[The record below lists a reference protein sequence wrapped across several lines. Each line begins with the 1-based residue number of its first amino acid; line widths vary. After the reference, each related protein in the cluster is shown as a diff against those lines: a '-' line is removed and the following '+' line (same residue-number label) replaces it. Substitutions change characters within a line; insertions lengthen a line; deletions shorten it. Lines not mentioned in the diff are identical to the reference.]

1 MYHIYE
7 VVLRN
12 AEFKC
17 HMYAKD
23 CDGVSKMI
31 DSLNHNA
38 TKECR
43 DFAESINYK
52 MIASVLKSCNTECNE
67 KNTKQKVER
76 FFSRFYKPFIKQHGA
91 IGGYVLEYMNCS
103 VSAKVRMPYEIML
116 NYLDTIW
123 EEPFFISTEIMPVY
137 IADNVD
143 YEICIPSYNSKLE
156 LVAKLE
162 NGHKYE
168 TTEAQLKF
176 AGKVLDF
183 AVEYKGE
190 DREADVYLLKFKHIQ
205 QLCQFLNNFPLV
217 DIDDI
222 LCL

>member
-7 VVLRN
+7 VVTQNTGFKWHLYAESSDN
-12 AEFKC
+12 ACK
-17 HMYAKD
+17 MAD
-23 CDGVSKMI
+23 C
-31 DSLNHNA
+31 LNHNA
-38 TKECR
+38 TKKCR

-52 MIASVLKSCNTECNE
+52 MIASELKSCNAECDINV
-67 KNTKQKVER
+67 KQEVET

-103 VSAKVRMPYEIML
+103 VNAKVKMPYGVML

-137 IADNVD
+137 IADNAD
-143 YEICIPSYNSKLE
+143 YEICIPSYDSKFE

-168 TTEAQLKF
+168 TSEAQLRF
-176 AGKVLDF
+176 AGKALGF

-190 DREADVYLLKFKHIQ
+190 DKEADVYILKFKHIQ